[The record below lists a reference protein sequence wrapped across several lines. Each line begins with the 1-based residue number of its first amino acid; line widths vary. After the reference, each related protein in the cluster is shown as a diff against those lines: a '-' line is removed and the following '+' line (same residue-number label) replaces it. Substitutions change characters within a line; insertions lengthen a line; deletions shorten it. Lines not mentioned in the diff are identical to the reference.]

1 MSDNIAQRIEAS
13 LSLSVCN
20 GWDRGFLE
28 SVMSQVSRGRK
39 LSVRQKEMLEQVL
52 SRNTEEQQKVHEGW
66 AQTYQDQY
74 SDSGRI
80 LATYYSR
87 TSYYRD
93 MSACILNGE
102 VPERKSFLR
111 MFENKYAKRYCPST
125 QQLQSLR
132 GVLLLRHALTLIMQQ
147 RTLAILPTTGF
158 NTLHVARFSQT
169 SVSVVRLSLMLM
181 ITSTRQQREP
191 SVTRFSLSVPFIRS
205 LLKSG
210 TSKSKES
217 KTGTLLTMW
226 SRKNKNSKLVIWLS
240 ERMTSW
246 TTFTTSQYIQMKY
259 PILPRM
265 LVSSP
270 ALIISPIISESG
282 SMLSCVP
289 MASPDI
295 FSLMRSQSY
304 KNS

>member
-1 MSDNIAQRIEAS
+1 MSKEKEMSDNIAQRIEAS

-111 MFENKYAKRYCPST
+111 MFENKYAQKVLSEHAATPKFERGALVTARSNFDNATADFGDTPHNRLQYPTRRSVLTNFRQRGAFILDVDDNIYSSAKGAKRYK
-125 QQLQSLR
+125 
-132 GVLLLRHALTLIMQQ
+132 VLPIGSVHPFFVEERHIK
-147 RTLAILPTTGF
+147 I
-158 NTLHVARFSQT
+158 
-169 SVSVVRLSLMLM
+169 
-181 ITSTRQQREP
+181 
-191 SVTRFSLSVPFIRS
+191 
-205 LLKSG
+205 K
-210 TSKSKES
+210 
-217 KTGTLLTMW
+217 
-226 SRKNKNSKLVIWLS
+226 RK
-240 ERMTSW
+240 
-246 TTFTTSQYIQMKY
+246 
-259 PILPRM
+259 
-265 LVSSP
+265 
-270 ALIISPIISESG
+270 
-282 SMLSCVP
+282 
-289 MASPDI
+289 
-295 FSLMRSQSY
+295 
-304 KNS
+304 